1 MRTVKYRGKH
11 DKDGCWLYGQL
22 LTNSGMTAIVNEG
35 SVNWI
40 DGNELEC
47 SKWNWVL
54 RKSVGQY
61 TGLKD
66 KNGVEIY
73 EGDFLQTTN
82 GDMIVEVWYSEEKA
96 TFMGEII
103 SPASEMVDL
112 LYCFN
117 PDTMVVVGNN
127 FENMDLLEDK

>member
-1 MRTVKYRGKH
+1 MRTIKYRGKH
-11 DKDGCWLYGQL
+11 DKNRCWLYGQL
-22 LTNSGMTAIVNEG
+22 LTISGMTAIVNEG

-40 DGNELEC
+40 DGNELES
-47 SKWNWVL
+47 SKWDWVL

-96 TFMGEII
+96 AFMGEII

>member
-1 MRTVKYRGKH
+1 MRTIKYRGKH
-11 DKDGCWLYGQL
+11 DKYRCWLYGQL
-22 LTNSGMTAIVNEG
+22 LTISGMTAIVNEG
-35 SVNWI
+35 SVNWV

-54 RKSVGQY
+54 KKSVGQY

-82 GDMIVEVWYSEEKA
+82 GDMIVEVWYSEEEA
-96 TFMGEII
+96 AFMGEII

-127 FENMDLLEDK
+127 FEHMDLLEDR

>member
-1 MRTVKYRGKH
+1 MRTIKYRGKH
-11 DKDGCWLYGQL
+11 DKYRCWLYGQL
-22 LTNSGMTAIVNEG
+22 LTISGMTAIVNEG

-40 DGNELEC
+40 DGNELES
-47 SKWNWVL
+47 SKWDWVL

-96 TFMGEII
+96 AFMGEII